1 MSLFKVIFHAIFFC
15 SLFSL
20 VACKK
25 QTIDPGTDPNFS
37 VVANSDNGY
46 GMYNRKVEVFGVPI
60 YAHKKVADN
69 KLLHTANILAQY
81 LDNDENGIVDN
92 QLVLDAIISSKASI
106 GMKKNASSWVRTPEL
121 AQDLYDSET
130 IPEWHSNGQTGSF
143 DASLEEVLHVITH
156 SGYANAYPNIFGEI
170 AGTSISNAMDI
181 ARGGQFTEIPET
193 YPSSAWYTY
202 DDQTCEYG
210 CMVTE
215 YFYWALTSILGAQ
228 KNRSDEIG
236 HEWKLNTKD
245 LVQAND
251 PAIYSLL
258 TDSTYKLPSILPD
271 GTYMH

>member
-1 MSLFKVIFHAIFFC
+1 MFIFKTTFPAIF
-15 SLFSL
+15 LFSL
-20 VACKK
+20 FTLITCKK

-46 GMYNRKVEVFGVPI
+46 GMYNRKVAVFGVPV
-60 YAHKKVADN
+60 YGHKQVDDS

-81 LDNDENGIVDN
+81 LDNDEDGIVDN

-121 AQDLYDSET
+121 AQDLYGSET
-130 IPEWHSNGQTGSF
+130 IPEWHSNGQTGTF

-156 SGYANAYPNIFGEI
+156 SGYANAYPNVFGEV

-181 ARGGQFTEIPET
+181 ARGGQFTEIPEP
-193 YPSSAWYTY
+193 YPINAWYTY
-202 DDQTCEYG
+202 DDQTCEYD

-215 YFYWALTSILGAQ
+215 YIYWALTSFLGAQ
-228 KNRSDEIG
+228 ENRLDEIV
-236 HEWKLNTKD
+236 HEWKLNTKG
-245 LVQAND
+245 LVQTSD
-251 PAIYSLL
+251 TTIYRLL
-258 TDSTYKLPSILPD
+258 TDSAYKLPSILPD

>member
-1 MSLFKVIFHAIFFC
+1 
-15 SLFSL
+15 
-20 VACKK
+20 
-25 QTIDPGTDPNFS
+25 
-37 VVANSDNGY
+37 
-46 GMYNRKVEVFGVPI
+46 
-60 YAHKKVADN
+60 
-69 KLLHTANILAQY
+69 
-81 LDNDENGIVDN
+81 
-92 QLVLDAIISSKASI
+92 
-106 GMKKNASSWVRTPEL
+106 
-121 AQDLYDSET
+121 
-130 IPEWHSNGQTGSF
+130 
-143 DASLEEVLHVITH
+143 
-156 SGYANAYPNIFGEI
+156 
-170 AGTSISNAMDI
+170 MDI

-236 HEWKLNTKD
+236 QEWKLNTKD
-245 LVQAND
+245 LVQTND

>member
-1 MSLFKVIFHAIFFC
+1 MNNLNIFFQIIILSSLFTLI
-15 SLFSL
+15 
-20 VACKK
+20 ACKK

-37 VVANSDNGY
+37 VVANSDDGY

-181 ARGGQFTEIPET
+181 ARGGQFTEIPDP

-245 LVQAND
+245 LVQTSD
-251 PAIYSLL
+251 TLIYSLL